1 MARYPVMINK
11 VVELLGEGKTTNEI
25 TEETGCSKSTVTVA
39 RKRLKDREGDLTEAT
54 GDIEAD
60 VDENV
65 DNFIKSIKITP
76 PDQTKDEKKDE
87 PEDEP
92 EDEDYVCPKCSHT
105 WSAPKNEHQ
114 GQCPGC
120 GTEFN

>member
-1 MARYPVMINK
+1 MARYPAMINK
-11 VVELLGEGKTTNEI
+11 VVELLGEGKTPKEI

-39 RKRLKDREGDLTEAT
+39 RKRLKEREGDITEAT

-65 DNFIKSIKITP
+65 DNFIKSIKIIP
-76 PDQTKDEKKDE
+76 PAKTKDDPKEE
-87 PEDEP
+87 S
-92 EDEDYVCPKCSHT
+92 EDEDYVCPECAHS
-105 WSAPKNEHQ
+105 WSASKNERQ
-114 GQCPGC
+114 DSCPNC

>member
-1 MARYPVMINK
+1 MARYPAMINT
-11 VVELLGEGKTTNEI
+11 VIDLLGEGKTTNEI

-39 RKRLKDREGDLTEAT
+39 RKRLKERDGDITEAT
-54 GDIEAD
+54 GDINAD

-76 PDQTKDEKKDE
+76 PEKT
-87 PEDEP
+87 EDTTDP
-92 EDEDYVCPKCSHT
+92 VDEDEDYVCPNCSHT
-105 WSAPKNEHQ
+105 WAAPKTERQ
-114 GQCPGC
+114 DSCPQC